1 MRGTSSRAATSAT
14 RRKCF
19 KETQPEESCCAS
31 MCRKKCFSISSEGV
45 SNNFQS
51 KALLDEYLIS
61 FWNRGLVWKSLEVN
75 QPWDRDALCWV
86 KPGSHTP
93 GCRTPEVLTLGE
105 HVEPQL
111 STQLKKKKKR
121 EKITT
126 LKNVWYLKRFSRESR
141 QNLQGSCF
149 IIHPDPCTAHSAFY
163 MLPYVQLTNWD
174 DRNSVCFTAYIFNL
188 HSEILQ
194 QKSAGSCDKNN
205 LHVLRDASFFKPH
218 L

>member
-1 MRGTSSRAATSAT
+1 MRAAVSVCAERSVSQSAV
-14 RRKCF
+14 RVFPIISKAKLF
-19 KETQPEESCCAS
+19 KMNILFPSEIEDRFENPW
-31 MCRKKCFSISSEGV
+31 KSISHGTEMPCAGWSQAHTHQAAGHLKCWLWE
-45 SNNFQS
+45 SRLNLNWTLNF
-51 KALLDEYLIS
+51 
-61 FWNRGLVWKSLEVN
+61 
-75 QPWDRDALCWV
+75 
-86 KPGSHTP
+86 
-93 GCRTPEVLTLGE
+93 
-105 HVEPQL
+105 
-111 STQLKKKKKR
+111 KKKKG

>member
-1 MRGTSSRAATSAT
+1 MW
-14 RRKCF
+14 
-19 KETQPEESCCAS
+19 
-31 MCRKKCFSISSEGV
+31 RKKCFSFSVSSEGV

-51 KALLDEYLIS
+51 KAFLHEYLVS
-61 FWNRGLVWKSLEVN
+61 FQTWGLVWKYLKAN
-75 QPWDRDALCWV
+75 QPWERDALCWM

-93 GCRTPEVLTLGE
+93 GCKRPEVLTLGE
-105 HVEPQL
+105 HAGPQL
-111 STQLKKKKKR
+111 NTQFKKKR
-121 EKITT
+121 EKIIT

-141 QNLQGSCF
+141 WNLRGSCF

-205 LHVLRDASFFKPH
+205 FHVLRDASFFKPH